1 MYSFVTVL
9 WLAVVA
15 STERVRLIYLLT
27 LFILLPVE
35 IGNYIIMYIYNA
47 PQSPID
53 TLQNL
58 EVYGFQKMQLFWLD
72 IIIFNVYLFYMITFL
87 LAASRDRS
95 QNFQRKSSMPRSNI
109 FVLIVAFCFRYSYLL
124 TIGAMF
130 FLGFSKVTLMNLVY
144 VVLFLVFFSSG
155 ENVLI

>member
-35 IGNYIIMYIYNA
+35 IGNYVIMYIYNA

-95 QNFQRKSSMPRSNI
+95 QNFQRKSSMPSSNI